1 MVLIAFFT
9 NSFDYLLV
17 RYVGTGAI
25 MLFSFCLIMSI
36 RKEGFAAALCVIL
49 GCITILFGM
58 LVANDITSTKPF
70 FRFQFLYDTADYVR
84 GIQISKEYLHL
95 YSIVTGA
102 SVIALGLVFAYRP
115 SLIQVKN
122 YLPFEY
128 PYPIWKSKRQPIT
141 KFSKNLIPIK
151 ELLTEQEKLRCCRF
165 SYLLVSIDDKLYLTP
180 PNEEIPE
187 DAQIMR
193 TKSGNTLCGIS
204 RIH

>member
-70 FRFQFLYDTADYVR
+70 FRFQFLYDTADYAR